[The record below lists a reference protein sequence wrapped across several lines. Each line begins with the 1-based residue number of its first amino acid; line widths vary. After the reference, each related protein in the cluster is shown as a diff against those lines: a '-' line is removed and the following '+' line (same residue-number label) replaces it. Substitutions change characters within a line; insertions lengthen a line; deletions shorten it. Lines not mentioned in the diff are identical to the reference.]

1 MSNEDHKKRT
11 ALADEKHRKKSRT
24 YTAQLK
30 KAIHDG
36 DLEEI
41 IKSVMLLS
49 LKANEIE
56 DWKASPRTFMELCQV
71 LVKYRQEFGGE
82 DMSEIF
88 RVIEGGE

>member
-1 MSNEDHKKRT
+1 
-11 ALADEKHRKKSRT
+11 
-24 YTAQLK
+24 
-30 KAIHDG
+30 
-36 DLEEI
+36 
-41 IKSVMLLS
+41 MLLS

>member
-1 MSNEDHKKRT
+1 MLMSDKDYQKNH
-11 ALADEKHRKKSRT
+11 AKKSRT
-24 YTAQLK
+24 YNAQLK

-36 DLEEI
+36 DLEGI

-49 LKANEIE
+49 LKANELE

>member
-1 MSNEDHKKRT
+1 MSNEDHKK
-11 ALADEKHRKKSRT
+11 AHAKKSRT
-24 YTAQLK
+24 YNAQLK
-30 KAIHDG
+30 RAIHDG
-36 DLEEI
+36 DLEGI

-49 LKANEIE
+49 LKANDLE

-71 LVKYRQEFGGE
+71 LVKYRQEFGTE